1 MTVEL
6 LKLEDGHKVH
16 ISTCFIQGA
25 VKAKYKDLTVSALLK
40 HLYSSFSEVTC
51 TVYILQSVFRFCR
64 QSP

>member
-25 VKAKYKDLTVSALLK
+25 VKAKCKDLTVSALLK
-40 HLYSSFSEVTC
+40 HLHSSFSEVTC
-51 TVYILQSVFRFCR
+51 TVYIL
-64 QSP
+64 